1 MGKLDMT
8 NPRQSIIAIQPRGI
22 RTGARLPNPGFGRCG
37 CNINNR
43 RLVRSLKYT
52 LLVGNKHGVSVP
64 MCFPIDSRQ
73 MHGWSN
79 GYRARTRV
87 SSPRRSPAKEGLQKK
102 GNTKNDGRKEI
113 KNNNFP
119 SARICAFPLIFPS
132 HLPFH
137 FLLS

>member
-8 NPRQSIIAIQPRGI
+8 NPRQSIIAIQPRGN
-22 RTGARLPNPGFGRCG
+22 RTGDARLPNPGFGRCG

-64 MCFPIDSRQ
+64 MCFPMDSQQ
-73 MHGWSN
+73 MRGWSG

-87 SSPRRSPAKEGLQKK
+87 SSPRCSR
-102 GNTKNDGRKEI
+102 
-113 KNNNFP
+113 
-119 SARICAFPLIFPS
+119 
-132 HLPFH
+132 
-137 FLLS
+137 